1 MEVDKTWLTRIKE
14 TDAGQNNGF
23 PNGSNLR
30 SSLPL
35 RGATSTMKLVTG
47 SKLCSGKPR
56 LLNRTADDGDD
67 EEEKA
72 SGETKSSMALVL
84 LI

>member
-1 MEVDKTWLTRIKE
+1 MEVVRDV
-14 TDAGQNNGF
+14 TDRA
-23 PNGSNLR
+23 
-30 SSLPL
+30 SLPL

-47 SKLCSGKPR
+47 SRLCSGKPR
-56 LLNRTADDGDD
+56 ILNRMADDGEE

-72 SGETKSSMALVL
+72 SGETKSKMALVL